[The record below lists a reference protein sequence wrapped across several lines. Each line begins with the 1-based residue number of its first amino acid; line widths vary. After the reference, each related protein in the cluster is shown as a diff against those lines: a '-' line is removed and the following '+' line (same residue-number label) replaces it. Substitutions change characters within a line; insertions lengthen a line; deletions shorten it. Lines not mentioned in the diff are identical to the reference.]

1 VVLSGRVKK
10 RNDCFSYF
18 CYGCEVDAACSVAD
32 RCGVGAV
39 PSVNLYDR
47 GKTGSSVVQTWQLLR
62 TDPAWLREALAG
74 QGSRRLAKNFRGGQS
89 ASYFRAIRYTGNQAT
104 ATPSE
109 VRSYRPLTVLSIHGR
124 YGSAEQMAELAT
136 WQNLRI
142 RDVVTAGSRLTSAA
156 A

>member
-10 RNDCFSYF
+10 RNDCFCYF
-18 CYGCEVDAACSVAD
+18 CYGCEVDDACSVAD

-47 GKTGSSVVQTWQLLR
+47 GKTRILCGPDLAAAEDGSGMV
-62 TDPAWLREALAG
+62 AG
-74 QGSRRLAKNFRGGQS
+74 GARRAGKSTPAKNFRCGQS

-109 VRSYRPLTVLSIHGR
+109 VRSYRPLTVLLIHGR
-124 YGSAEQMAELAT
+124 YGSAEQIAVLAT
-136 WQNLRI
+136 WQNLRS
-142 RDVVTAGSRLTSAA
+142 RDVRHCGSRLTSAA